1 MPFHHLT
8 SYEAIL
14 GVTEVR
20 LWEVATKGGAWL
32 GTASVWFRHARC
44 QTGHARTVCTAITIA
59 SIGNVID
66 HSTVVGSLMISPVPS
81 VARAGVAV
89 AGMGG
94 SVSDWIIFVVSLG
107 TYSWLSHQMC
117 AWQQAAESAAANK
130 ETRRVRLWQRIHQ
143 RESSHGSL

>member
-1 MPFHHLT
+1 MPIHHLT
-8 SYEAIL
+8 SYGAIL

-44 QTGHARTVCTAITIA
+44 QTGLARTVCTAITVA
-59 SIGNVID
+59 SLGNVID

-94 SVSDWIIFVVSLG
+94 ALSGWLIFVMSAG
-107 TYSWLSHQMC
+107 TYSWLSHKMSESPKTAKC
-117 AWQQAAESAAANK
+117 AAKNEGSLWGRLLHHAE
-130 ETRRVRLWQRIHQ
+130 RP
-143 RESSHGSL
+143 HGSI